1 MEGADW
7 LSTGPS
13 SSSASSAFSARL
25 TPSAH
30 RGWEALVIMS
40 DARLGT
46 PVKDDNDDSLFSYVA
61 EGLFV
66 IRETITTPFKGTT
79 DLDVANAVPSVH
91 ANGSQS
97 DTPFGF
103 LRDVFSTPSKELEE
117 NKEQAEANSSSMS
130 SLLFDMF
137 DSQQPRLNIEDGLE
151 EDDGGDDESESSTLF
166 FNSSLF
172 STLFNS
178 PPSATTEEQ
187 EVSPIMS
194 SFLLNVLWDSP
205 RPPLHIEP
213 GDDEEEDEEEATSSD
228 DADNESKRIEAS
240 NTAALRIQRVCRKRS
255 QARQRVEREGKEKE
269 AVALLSAFKAVLK
282 RGVEVIAVK
291 RNGKGGGKATVEL
304 SPDGDAMV
312 IKRTNK
318 KKRDS
323 FELRDLRSVSQKT
336 TVVISS
342 FDSSPPEEVVVQVE
356 KGVEIAAYLAAGLQL
371 LGREIS
377 DEHFTYDTP
386 EVLDLLADLK
396 RFQQSS
402 GEQSQPQVRT
412 PTSVRSKWRKALFLT
427 KKKDPSQQNGT
438 SEH

>member
-1 MEGADW
+1 MEYGEQSVD
-7 LSTGPS
+7 S
-13 SSSASSAFSARL
+13 RRI
-25 TPSAH
+25 H
-30 RGWEALVIMS
+30 VCECMKYYRERRG
-40 DARLGT
+40 LGK
-46 PVKDDNDDSLFSYVA
+46 PGRRKKP
-61 EGLFV
+61 
-66 IRETITTPFKGTT
+66 RE
-79 DLDVANAVPSVH
+79 
-91 ANGSQS
+91 
-97 DTPFGF
+97 
-103 LRDVFSTPSKELEE
+103 
-117 NKEQAEANSSSMS
+117 
-130 SLLFDMF
+130 
-137 DSQQPRLNIEDGLE
+137 
-151 EDDGGDDESESSTLF
+151 
-166 FNSSLF
+166 
-172 STLFNS
+172 
-178 PPSATTEEQ
+178 
-187 EVSPIMS
+187 
-194 SFLLNVLWDSP
+194 
-205 RPPLHIEP
+205 
-213 GDDEEEDEEEATSSD
+213 
-228 DADNESKRIEAS
+228 
-240 NTAALRIQRVCRKRS
+240 RVKRS
-255 QARQRVEREGKEKE
+255 REESRWGKRRKEEREGKEKE